1 MTMDITRPA
10 EHGRLIGREP
20 AIPKLPRMDPKL
32 LLIKVTHLQHPMLS
46 QEWIGMV
53 AASPPSHQAGQP
65 LLVAQ
70 KGPSCNHIP
79 VSHKVP
85 PHQQTVLQVWQ
96 NQTIIERKK
105 TPIQDSTGPPQY
117 PQKLCHLPLN
127 PSYVARPF

>member
-1 MTMDITRPA
+1 MDITHPA
-10 EHGRLIGREP
+10 EHGRLIFRKP
-20 AIPKLPRMDPKL
+20 AISELPSVDPKL
-32 LLIKVTHLQHPMLS
+32 LPIEVTHLQHPMLS

-65 LLVAQ
+65 LLIAQ
-70 KGPSCNHIP
+70 EGPSYDHIP

-96 NQTIIERKK
+96 NQTIIEREKE
-105 TPIQDSTGPPQY
+105 TSIQDSTGPPQY
-117 PQKLCHLPLN
+117 PQKLRHLPLN